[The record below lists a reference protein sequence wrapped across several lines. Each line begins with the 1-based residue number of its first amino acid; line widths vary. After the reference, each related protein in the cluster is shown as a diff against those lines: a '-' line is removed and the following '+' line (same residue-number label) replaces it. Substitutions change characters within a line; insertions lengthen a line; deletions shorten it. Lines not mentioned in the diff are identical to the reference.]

1 MDTILQTKAVYKIYQ
16 SGNLSV
22 TAVENASITLRKGEF
37 VAMVGPSGSGKT
49 TMLALIAGLLRPS
62 QGEIIIDGKDIV
74 QMSDVERTRF
84 RREKVG
90 FTFQANNL
98 IPYLTALENVE
109 LMLRMNKRYNRQNAE
124 KAKKLLIRLGLEDR
138 LNNLPS
144 QLSGGQQQRVAIA
157 RALVHDP
164 AIVLADEPTASLDS
178 ERAFQVV
185 QILADLIHEQN
196 RAAIMVTHDLRMVQ
210 FADRVIQMLDGKV
223 ARVLEARH
231 EIEALASIGTQQM
244 PNQPQAQPKPKETSK
259 PALQTFPIPALQP
272 VGD

>member
-1 MDTILQTKAVYKIYQ
+1 MDTILQTNSVYKIYQ
-16 SGNLSV
+16 SGNISV
-22 TAVENASITLRKGEF
+22 TAVDNASITLRKGEF

-49 TMLALIAGLLRPS
+49 TMLALIAGLLRPTK
-62 QGEIIIDGKDIV
+62 GEIIIDGKDIV
-74 QMSDVERTRF
+74 KMSDVERTRF

-98 IPYLTALENVE
+98 VPFLTALENVE
-109 LMLRMNKRYNRQNAE
+109 LMLRMNKRYNRQTAE
-124 KAKKLLIRLGLEDR
+124 QAKRLLVRLGLEDR

-164 AIVLADEPTASLDS
+164 AIVLADEPTAALDS

-185 QILADLIHEQN
+185 QILSELIHEQG

-223 ARVLEARH
+223 ARVLETRE
-231 EIEALASIGTQQM
+231 EIEALASIGQQQNSTQSH
-244 PNQPQAQPKPKETSK
+244 PAPKPKEAST
-259 PALQTFPIPALQP
+259 PLPIPFPIPALQP
-272 VGD
+272 IGD

>member
-1 MDTILQTKAVYKIYQ
+1 METILETKSVYKIYQ
-16 SGNLSV
+16 SGSMSV
-22 TAVENASITLRKGEF
+22 TAVDDASIALRKGEF

-49 TMLALIAGLLRPS
+49 TMLALVAGLLRPTK
-62 QGEIIIDGKDIV
+62 GEIVIDGQDIV
-74 QMSDVERTRF
+74 KMSDAERTRF

-98 IPYLTALENVE
+98 VPFLTALENVE
-109 LMLRMNKRYNRQNAE
+109 LMLRMNNRYNRQTAE
-124 KAKKLLIRLGLEDR
+124 QAKRLLIRLGLEDR

-185 QILADLIHEQN
+185 QILSELIREQD
-196 RAAIMVTHDLRMVQ
+196 RAAIMVTHDLRTVQ
-210 FADRVIQMLDGKV
+210 FADRVLQMVDGKV
-223 ARVLEARH
+223 ARVIEDRK
-231 EIEALASIGTQQM
+231 EIEALAAIGQQQTPAH
-244 PNQPQAQPKPKETSK
+244 PNPAKKIKEPTIS
-259 PALQTFPIPALQP
+259 PRVSLPVPVLQP
-272 VGD
+272 IGD